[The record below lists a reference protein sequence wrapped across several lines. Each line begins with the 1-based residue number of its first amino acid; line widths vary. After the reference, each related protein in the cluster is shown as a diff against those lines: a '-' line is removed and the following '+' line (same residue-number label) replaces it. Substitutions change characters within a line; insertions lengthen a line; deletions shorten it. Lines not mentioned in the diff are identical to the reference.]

1 MNIYPL
7 STTFQL
13 AQSPP
18 CVSKSSTRVFHVLIV
33 DANVISLNGR
43 YLILNKINKC
53 INALLCMLVF
63 LYGLQKP
70 YG

>member
-7 STTFQL
+7 STTIQL

-18 CVSKSSTRVFHVLIV
+18 CVSKSSTWVFHVLMV
-33 DANVISLNGR
+33 MRDVISLNG
-43 YLILNKINKC
+43 YSLMLNKINKC